1 VIPVPN
7 NAGKKANTKPIRA
20 VILAMPGTL
29 PTTVA
34 GPMDV
39 FTQAGQLWE
48 MLCERNPMP
57 RFEVEIASIDGKDIH
72 CMNGMHIRPQRALKD
87 IDAAD
92 LLIVSSANVGERHTW
107 RENAIPELLRLY
119 RGGAQLASICTGA
132 FVLAEAGLLQG
143 RIATTHWGFV
153 PAFRQLYPD
162 VDVRPERMLTH
173 DGDIFCSG
181 GINAYAELCLYLV
194 EHWCGYKTAEQLARA
209 LVLQGWREQ
218 QTDYS
223 LFEFQKRHGDQA
235 ILKAQ
240 SHMEA
245 RFAETINAVALA
257 DVCAMSERNFKRR
270 FKKATG
276 DTPNE
281 YLQRLRIEQAKHKL
295 EHSADSIDG
304 VADFVGYRDVAYF
317 RRVFKQMVG
326 MTPNTYRAKARI
338 ALKTNPSPAKPA
350 FLPAV
355 PQDAPDNS
363 DDRSRSSSARRS

>member
-1 VIPVPN
+1 MPIYTGKEANARPV
-7 NAGKKANTKPIRA
+7 KTI
-20 VILAMPGTL
+20 ILAMPGTL

-48 MLCERNPMP
+48 QLCQQNPAP
-57 RFEVEIASIDGKDIH
+57 RFEVEIVSIDGREIN
-72 CMNGMHIRPQRALKD
+72 CLNGMHIRPHAMLAD
-87 IDAAD
+87 IDKAD
-92 LLIVSSANVGERHTW
+92 LLIVTSANVAERETW
-107 RENAIPELLRLY
+107 RDSVIPELLRLY
-119 RGGAQLASICTGA
+119 RAGTHLASICTGA

-153 PAFRQLYPD
+153 PMFRQLYPEI
-162 VDVRPERMLTH
+162 DVRPERMLTH
-173 DGDIFCSG
+173 DGNIFCSG

-194 EHWCGYKTAEQLARA
+194 ERWCGYRTAEQLARA

-218 QTDYS
+218 QTGYS
-223 LFEFQKRHGDQA
+223 LFEFQKRHGDEA

-240 SHMEA
+240 SHMET
-245 RFAETINAVALA
+245 RFPNSLNVAELA

-295 EHSADSIDG
+295 EHSAQSIEG
-304 VADFVGYRDVAYF
+304 IADFVGYRDVAYF
-317 RRVFKQMVG
+317 RQVFKQMVG
-326 MTPNTYRAKARI
+326 MTPNAYRSKTRI
-338 ALKTNPSPAKPA
+338 ALPVAGQPRD
-350 FLPAV
+350 AV
-355 PQDAPDNS
+355 AQ
-363 DDRSRSSSARRS
+363 

>member
-1 VIPVPN
+1 VPTSGGNQAKQQPNLRSVSTPVD
-7 NAGKKANTKPIRA
+7 T

-48 MLCERNPMP
+48 QLCSANPVP
-57 RFEVEIASIDGKDIH
+57 RFRVRVASIDGKDVT
-72 CMNGMHIRPQRALKD
+72 CLNGMRIVPEAALSD
-87 IDAAD
+87 IASAD
-92 LLIVSSANVGERHTW
+92 LLIVTSANVAERHTW
-107 RENAIPELLRLY
+107 QGTVAPHLIRLHA
-119 RGGAQLASICTGA
+119 GGTQLASICTGA

-153 PAFRQLYPD
+153 PAFREFYPD

-194 EHWCGYKTAEQLARA
+194 ERWCGYKTAEQLARA
-209 LVLQGWREQ
+209 LVLDGWREQ
-218 QTDYS
+218 QMDYS
-223 LFEFQKRHGDQA
+223 LFEFQKKHGDTA

-240 SHMEA
+240 AYMESHFVEPLNVP
-245 RFAETINAVALA
+245 TLA
-257 DVCAMSERNFKRR
+257 DAAAMSERNFKRR

-281 YLQRLRIEQAKHKL
+281 YLQRLRIEQAKQRL
-295 EHSADSIDG
+295 ERTAAGIDAIAD
-304 VADFVGYRDVAYF
+304 AVGYRDVGHF
-317 RRVFKQMVG
+317 RQVFKQIAG
-326 MTPNTYRAKARI
+326 MTPNAYREKTRVALPDDAKA
-338 ALKTNPSPAKPA
+338 A
-350 FLPAV
+350 
-355 PQDAPDNS
+355 
-363 DDRSRSSSARRS
+363 